1 MSFVIFG
8 DSFTFPDGFAST
20 NRVYGYAKGLRDN
33 GVNVHVIC
41 FRNDYKEVSDSEVE
55 GIPYF
60 HPFGQRVRSKSFII
74 RRVLK
79 VQKYFRAIA
88 LLKKID
94 REDKISETLV
104 YTMLFS
110 THFFAWCL
118 SRIYKFKIL
127 KECSEHPL
135 GQFQKNI
142 FKKTEGWLKMK
153 TEMQLSDAIFCI
165 SKYLIEFYMKQ
176 GFSEKKLFLIP
187 STVDPSRFSKSDNP
201 PYGFPYIGYFGGLTF
216 NRDNIDALIRAFAI
230 VHKNYPNLKLI
241 FGGFYNRN
249 EKHQIEQLVSD
260 LKISSRV
267 IVLNSL
273 KRDEIIRFIV
283 HSYILVMVRSK
294 DLESKAS
301 FPSKLTEY
309 MATGRPVITVNVG
322 EISDYLIDGVNSFIV
337 EPANHVELANKID
350 YVMSNYDLALR
361 VAEKGREL
369 TYSTFNYN
377 LQAKRVVEFVEAL

>member
-33 GVNVHVIC
+33 GVNVHIIC
-41 FRNDYKEVSDSEVE
+41 FRNDYKEVFDSTVE
-55 GIPYF
+55 AIPYY
-60 HPFGQRVRSKSFII
+60 HPFGQRIRSKSFII
-74 RRVLK
+74 RRVIK

-127 KECSEHPL
+127 KESSEHPL
-135 GQFQKNI
+135 GQYQKNI

-153 TEMQLSDAIFCI
+153 TEIQLSDAIFCI
-165 SKYLIEFYMKQ
+165 SRYLIEFYMKQ
-176 GFSEKKLFLIP
+176 GFPERKLFLIP
-187 STVDPSRFSKSDNP
+187 STVDPSRFSVSDNP
-201 PYGFPYIGYFGGLTF
+201 PYDFPYIGYFGGLTF

-230 VHKNYPNLKLI
+230 INENYLNLKLV
-241 FGGFYNRN
+241 FGGFYTIN
-249 EKHQIEQLVSD
+249 EKHQIDQLVSD
-260 LKISSRV
+260 LKLSSRV

-309 MATGRPVITVNVG
+309 MATGKPVITVDVG

-337 EPANHVELANKID
+337 EAGNYAELANKID
-350 YVMSNYDLALR
+350 YVMSNYDFALR
-361 VAEKGREL
+361 VAEKGKEL
-369 TYSTFNYN
+369 IYNTFDYSF
-377 LQAKRVVEFVEAL
+377 QAKRVIEYVQTL